1 MPQRV
6 SNITPPHG
14 VRTCRRLRPKLGA
27 MEQQPTSGSSWTRT
41 KASARQGWVRTRSF
55 AARRAR
61 SGASRV
67 RSSLVPAAVTSLCA
81 VLAYVFAEL
90 VLGHEAPLFAATAAL
105 IALGFNRDPK
115 VRKVIE
121 VAVGCTLGILIGD
134 LMQAALGQGYWQA
147 VLVVFTS
154 ILVARFI
161 DSGSTFTLQM
171 SLQSVLV
178 VLLPAAEGGPFTRSQ
193 DAVVGGIIAL
203 LVTLLSPRNLQKDAA
218 TGLRDLYATL
228 TRSLRDCSEALR
240 SHESRTA
247 WMGLVACR
255 STQSAV
261 DNLRKDVRNAQE
273 VATFSPIQRRSKTAL
288 EETAQTVEK
297 SDLAVRSMRVVARR
311 VISVIDNG
319 ALDEEGTTLL
329 ADWFDEAADAVGILG
344 RSLGEPSATGRHKSL
359 SVARDALGGAAAR
372 LDPAELGAG
381 TLHSEALVMLLRPMM
396 VDLIE
401 ATGASHEEAVGY
413 LPRL

>member
-1 MPQRV
+1 
-6 SNITPPHG
+6 
-14 VRTCRRLRPKLGA
+14 
-27 MEQQPTSGSSWTRT
+27 MEQKPTSGSSWTRT
-41 KASARQGWVRTRSF
+41 KTRTRQGWTRARSF
-55 AARRAR
+55 GTRRAR

-67 RSSLVPAAVTSLCA
+67 RSALIPAAVSSLCA

-90 VLGHEAPLFAATAAL
+90 VLGHEDPLFAATAAL

-161 DSGSTFTLQM
+161 DPSATFTLQM
-171 SLQSVLV
+171 SLQSILV

-193 DAVVGGIIAL
+193 DAIVGGLIAL
-203 LVTLLSPRNLQKDAA
+203 LVTLLSPRNLHKDAA
-218 TGLRDLYATL
+218 SGLRDLYSTL
-228 TRSLRDCSEALR
+228 TRTLRDCSEALR

-255 STQSAV
+255 STQTAV

-273 VATFSPIQRRSKTAL
+273 VATFSPIQRRSKSEL
-288 EETAQTVEK
+288 EETALTVEK
-297 SDLAVRSMRVVARR
+297 SDLAIRSLRIVARR

-344 RSLGEPSATGRHKSL
+344 RSLGEPSAGGRHKSL
-359 SVARDALGGAAAR
+359 SVARGALGGAAAR

-401 ATGASHEEAVGY
+401 ATGAPHEEAVAY

>member
-1 MPQRV
+1 
-6 SNITPPHG
+6 
-14 VRTCRRLRPKLGA
+14 
-27 MEQQPTSGSSWTRT
+27 MEQQSASASSWTRT
-41 KASARQGWVRTRSF
+41 VTKARQWWARTRSF
-55 AARRAR
+55 ATRRAR

-67 RSSLVPAAVTSLCA
+67 TSALVPAAVTALCA
-81 VLAYVFAEL
+81 VMAYVFAEL
-90 VLGHEAPLFAATAAL
+90 VLGHQDPLFAATAAL

-134 LMQAALGQGYWQA
+134 LMQAVLGQGYWQA
-147 VLVVFTS
+147 VLVVYTS

-161 DSGSTFTLQM
+161 DSGATFTLQM

-193 DAVVGGIIAL
+193 DAVVGGFIAL
-203 LVTLLSPRNLQKDAA
+203 LVTLLMPKNLRKEAA
-218 TGLRDLYATL
+218 TGLRDLYVTL
-228 TRSLRDCSEALR
+228 TGALRDCSEALR

-255 STQSAV
+255 GTQTDV
-261 DNLRKDVRNAQE
+261 ENLRKDVKNARE
-273 VATFSPIQRRSKTAL
+273 LATFSPTKRRARPEL
-288 EETAQTVEK
+288 DETAHTVEM

-319 ALDEEGTTLL
+319 ALDDEGTGLL

-344 RSLGEPSATGRHKSL
+344 RSLGEPAAAGRHKSL
-359 SVARDALGGAAAR
+359 SVARGALGGAAAR
-372 LDPAELGAG
+372 LDPAELGAT
-381 TLHSEALVMLLRPMM
+381 TLHAEALVMLLRPMM

-401 ATGASHEEAVGY
+401 ATGASHDEAVGY

>member
-1 MPQRV
+1 
-6 SNITPPHG
+6 
-14 VRTCRRLRPKLGA
+14 
-27 MEQQPTSGSSWTRT
+27 MEQQPASGSSWTRT
-41 KASARQGWVRTRSF
+41 TAGIRRSWSRTRSF
-55 AARRAR
+55 GARRAR

-67 RSSLVPAAVTSLCA
+67 RSALAPAAVSALCA

-90 VLGHEAPLFAATAAL
+90 VLGHEDPLFAATAAL

-115 VRKVIE
+115 VRKVVE

-134 LMQAALGQGYWQA
+134 LMQAVLGQGYWQA

-161 DSGSTFTLQM
+161 DPSATFTLQM
-171 SLQSVLV
+171 SLQSILV

-193 DAVVGGIIAL
+193 DAIVGGLIAL
-203 LVTLLSPRNLQKDAA
+203 LVTLLSPRDLQKDAA
-218 TGLRDLYATL
+218 HGLRDLYATL
-228 TRSLRDCSEALR
+228 TRTLRDCSEALR

-255 STQSAV
+255 NTQTDV
-261 DNLRKDVRNAQE
+261 DNLHKDVRNAQE
-273 VATFSPIQRRSKTAL
+273 VATFSPIQRRSRTDL
-288 EETAQTVEK
+288 EEMAHTVEK
-297 SDLAVRSMRVVARR
+297 SDLAIRSMRVVARR

-319 ALDEEGTTLL
+319 SLDDEGTALL
-329 ADWFDEAADAVGILG
+329 ADWFDEAADAIGILG
-344 RSLGEPSATGRHKSL
+344 RSLAEPSAGGRHKSL
-359 SVARDALGGAAAR
+359 SVARGALGGAADR

-401 ATGASHEEAVGY
+401 ATGASHDEAVAY

>member
-1 MPQRV
+1 ME
-6 SNITPPHG
+6 H
-14 VRTCRRLRPKLGA
+14 RRI
-27 MEQQPTSGSSWTRT
+27 EQKRASGSFWTRT
-41 KASARQGWVRTRSF
+41 RASTRQGWNRARLFGMRRT
-55 AARRAR
+55 R

-67 RSSLVPAAVTSLCA
+67 RSALIPATVSSLCA

-90 VLGHEAPLFAATAAL
+90 VLGHEDPLFAATAAL

-134 LMQAALGQGYWQA
+134 LMQAGLGQGYWQA

-161 DSGSTFTLQM
+161 DPSATFTLQM
-171 SLQSVLV
+171 SLQSILV

-193 DAVVGGIIAL
+193 DAIVGGLIAL

-218 TGLRDLYATL
+218 SGLRDLYATL
-228 TRSLRDCSEALR
+228 TRTLRDCSEALR

-255 STQSAV
+255 STQTAV
-261 DNLRKDVRNAQE
+261 DNLRKDVHNAQE
-273 VATFSPIQRRSKTAL
+273 VATFSPIQRRSRADL

-297 SDLAVRSMRVVARR
+297 SDLAVRSLRVVARR

-319 ALDEEGTTLL
+319 VLDDEGTTLL

-344 RSLGEPSATGRHKSL
+344 RSLGEPSASGRHKSL
-359 SVARDALGGAAAR
+359 SVARGALGGAAAR

-401 ATGASHEEAVGY
+401 ATGATHDEAVAY

>member
-1 MPQRV
+1 ME
-6 SNITPPHG
+6 H
-14 VRTCRRLRPKLGA
+14 RRI
-27 MEQQPTSGSSWTRT
+27 EQKRASGSFWARTR
-41 KASARQGWVRTRSF
+41 ASTRQGWNGARLF
-55 AARRAR
+55 GMRRAR

-67 RSSLVPAAVTSLCA
+67 RSALIPAAISSLCA

-90 VLGHEAPLFAATAAL
+90 VLGHEDPLFAATAAL

-134 LMQAALGQGYWQA
+134 LMQAGLGQGYWQA

-161 DSGSTFTLQM
+161 DPSATFTLQM
-171 SLQSVLV
+171 SLQSILV

-193 DAVVGGIIAL
+193 DAIVGGLIAL

-218 TGLRDLYATL
+218 SGLRDLYATL
-228 TRSLRDCSEALR
+228 TRTLRDCSEALR

-255 STQSAV
+255 STQTAV
-261 DNLRKDVRNAQE
+261 DNLRKDVHNAQE
-273 VATFSPIQRRSKTAL
+273 VATFSPIQRRSRADL

-297 SDLAVRSMRVVARR
+297 SDLAVRSLRVVARR

-319 ALDEEGTTLL
+319 VLDDEGTTLL

-344 RSLGEPSATGRHKSL
+344 RSLGEPSASGRHKSL
-359 SVARDALGGAAAR
+359 SVARGALGGAAAR

-396 VDLIE
+396 VDLLE
-401 ATGASHEEAVGY
+401 ATGATHDEAVAY

>member
-1 MPQRV
+1 
-6 SNITPPHG
+6 
-14 VRTCRRLRPKLGA
+14 
-27 MEQQPTSGSSWTRT
+27 MEQKPASGSSWTRSKT
-41 KASARQGWVRTRSF
+41 RTRQGWTRVRSF
-55 AARRAR
+55 GTRRAR

-67 RSSLVPAAVTSLCA
+67 RSALIPAALSSLCA

-90 VLGHEAPLFAATAAL
+90 VLGHEDPLFAATAAL

-134 LMQAALGQGYWQA
+134 LMQAGLGQGYWQA

-161 DSGSTFTLQM
+161 DPSATFTLQM
-171 SLQSVLV
+171 SLQSILV

-193 DAVVGGIIAL
+193 DAIVGGLIAL
-203 LVTLLSPRNLQKDAA
+203 LVTLLSPRSLRKDAA
-218 TGLRDLYATL
+218 SGLRELYTTL

-255 STQSAV
+255 STQTAV
-261 DNLRKDVRNAQE
+261 DNLRKDVHNAQE
-273 VATFSPIQRRSKTAL
+273 VATFSPIQRRSRSDL
-288 EETAQTVEK
+288 EETAHTVEK
-297 SDLAVRSMRVVARR
+297 SDLAVRSLRVVARR

-344 RSLGEPSATGRHKSL
+344 RSLGEPSAAGRHRSL
-359 SVARDALGGAAAR
+359 SVARGALGGAAAR

-401 ATGASHEEAVGY
+401 ATGASHDEAVGY